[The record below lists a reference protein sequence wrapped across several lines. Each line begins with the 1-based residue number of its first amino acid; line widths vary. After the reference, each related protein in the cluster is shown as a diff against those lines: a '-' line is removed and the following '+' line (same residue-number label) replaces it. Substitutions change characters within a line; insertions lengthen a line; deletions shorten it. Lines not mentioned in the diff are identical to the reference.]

1 VSPSLRTHCRT
12 RNAWVGAVLLLAA
25 SSARA
30 DERSDAQ
37 TSQPAFDD
45 DPLPTKPGEF
55 SLKTE
60 LGFSFPLN
68 TPQSNLFQLGGSESL
83 KALWALSRYFDLGPS
98 ATYLVLPTQAD
109 TSILGT
115 AWAFGGSLQFKR
127 PHDARDD
134 SFFGISP
141 WIDGDALYVR
151 TGPLDRFGL
160 AVAAGLAVPL
170 SRSRVF
176 WLGPFVR
183 YFVIVQPGN
192 AGYNNASANT
202 LTIGLSLDVTPG
214 VKRPIAPE
222 IVTVATV
229 STVTSC
235 ADRDHDGVPDSVDVC
250 PDVPGPWENYGCP
263 AYKKIVVKRDKL
275 ELTEKIQFAWNEA
288 TLLEASFGL
297 LDEVSQALIE
307 NKTFRVQVEGNTS
320 AEGTEEHNQTLSEAR
335 AQAVLDYLVAHGVPR
350 ERLDSKGFA
359 STVPVAS
366 NNTEAG
372 REANRRVEFVVHFNI
387 LNTDGSK

>member
-1 VSPSLRTHCRT
+1 MPRSKAQLC
-12 RNAWVGAVLLLAA
+12 AMGGFVGAALFTAA
-25 SSARA
+25 TAARA
-30 DERSDAQ
+30 DEGPDNR
-37 TSQPAFDD
+37 TFQPASD
-45 DPLPTKPGEF
+45 DPLPTQAGEF

-60 LGFSFPLN
+60 LGFAFPLN
-68 TPQSNLFQLGGSESL
+68 SPQSQLFDVGGSESL
-83 KALWALSRYFDLGPS
+83 KAFWALSRYFDLGPS

-109 TSILGT
+109 SSVLGT

-127 PHDARDD
+127 PHDAPDD

-141 WIDGDALYVR
+141 WIDADALYVR
-151 TGPLDRFGL
+151 TGPLDRVGL
-160 AVAAGLAVPL
+160 AVGAGLAVPL
-170 SRSRVF
+170 GRSRVF
-176 WLGPFVR
+176 WLGPFIR
-183 YFVIVQPGN
+183 YFVIVQPDN

-202 LTIGLSLDVTPG
+202 LSLGLSLDVTAG
-214 VKRPIAPE
+214 VKRPLRSE
-222 IVTVATV
+222 VVTVATV
-229 STVTSC
+229 RPVAGC

-288 TLLEASFGL
+288 RLLESSFPL
-297 LDEVSQALIE
+297 LDEVARALTE

-320 AEGTEEHNQTLSEAR
+320 SEGTEERNQTLSEQR

-359 STVPVAS
+359 STIPVAT
-366 NNTEAG
+366 NTTEAG
-372 REANRRVEFVVHFNI
+372 REANRRVEFIVHFNI

>member
-1 VSPSLRTHCRT
+1 MPRLKATLCAR
-12 RNAWVGAVLLLAA
+12 AALAGAVLLLAA
-25 SSARA
+25 FAARA
-30 DERSDAQ
+30 DESSDVQLSA
-37 TSQPAFDD
+37 PASD
-45 DPLPTKPGEF
+45 DPLPTQAGDF

-60 LGFSFPLN
+60 LGFAFPLN
-68 TPQSNLFQLGGSESL
+68 TPQSQLFQLGGSESL

-127 PHDARDD
+127 PHDAPDN

-141 WIDGDALYVR
+141 WIDVDALYVR
-151 TGPLDRFGL
+151 TGPLDRLGL
-160 AVAAGLAVPL
+160 AVGAGLAVPL

-176 WLGPFVR
+176 WLGPFIR
-183 YFVIVQPGN
+183 YFVIVQPDN

-202 LTIGLSLDVTPG
+202 LSIGLSLDVTPG
-214 VKRPIAPE
+214 VRRPIRSE
-222 IVTVATV
+222 VVTVAAV
-229 STVTSC
+229 AAVAEC
-235 ADRDHDGVPDSVDVC
+235 ADRDHDGVPDVVDVC
-250 PDVPGPWENYGCP
+250 PDVAGPWENYGCP
-263 AYKKIVVKRDKL
+263 LYKKVVIKRDKL
-275 ELTEKIQFAWNEA
+275 ELAEKIQFAWDQA
-288 TLLEASFGL
+288 TLLEGSFEM
-297 LDEVSQALIE
+297 LDEVARALTE

-320 AEGTEEHNQTLSEAR
+320 SEGTEEHNQTLSERR

-350 ERLDSKGFA
+350 ERLDSRGFA

-366 NNTEAG
+366 NATEAG

-387 LNTDGSK
+387 LNTNGSK